1 MSKKIN
7 IKFVN
12 EMGLDFLYPPAPT
25 SKMLPE
31 WYKKTQPYIDGLKVP
46 VYDVN
51 STTNAKIKRCLPVFD
66 ILTAGYFILTPADIY
81 VSHEENSDIPF
92 YRWAG
97 GEGIGFH
104 PVIQAELHPQQN
116 GFPYP
121 KWINKWIIK
130 TEPGYSALIL
140 SPVHRDL
147 PFETLP
153 GLVDTD
159 NYYGSIN
166 FPFILKD
173 PKWQGLIP
181 AGTPIA
187 QIVPFK
193 RESYEMSIAP
203 LESKEHQKTMKM
215 LTFHFADVYRKFFWA
230 KKKEYN

>member
-1 MSKKIN
+1 
-7 IKFVN
+7 
-12 EMGLDFLYPPAPT
+12 
-25 SKMLPE
+25 MLPE
-31 WYKKTQPYIDGLKVP
+31 WYKKTQPYINDSKIP
-46 VYDVN
+46 FFDFS
-51 STTNAKIKRCLPVFD
+51 STTNATIKRCLPVFD

-81 VSHEENSDIPF
+81 VTHEEDSDAPY

-104 PVIQAELHPQQN
+104 PVIQAENHPGQN

-121 KWINKWIIK
+121 KWINRWIIK
-130 TEPGYSALIL
+130 TEPGYSTLIL

-159 NYYGSIN
+159 IYYGAIN

-173 PKWQGLIP
+173 PKWEGLIP

-187 QIVPFK
+187 QVIPFK
-193 RESYEMSIAP
+193 RESYEMSIVP
-203 LESKEHQKTMKM
+203 LELKEHQKTVTM
-215 LTFHFADVYRKFFWA
+215 LKLHFADVYRKFFWA